1 MWVIEEKNAN
11 ANDFRVGA
19 FLKCL
24 LNKDNKSTNTELMAI
39 SEPKESSL

>member
-11 ANDFRVGA
+11 DIWVGA

-24 LNKDNKSTNTELMAI
+24 LYKDNKSTTTERI
-39 SEPKESSL
+39 SEPKESPL